1 MDTAA
6 SPPENDA
13 VAADAGGRSGMR
25 ALLKGLRW
33 IAAIAIGLVGFVLLI
48 GAIKSIRGLLPDSG
62 VGSGIFYAVLA
73 AAAGAGAYFLVRQD
87 FRGLSKADVRRWFLT
102 NPLGQAALLYTAAAI
117 VMIPLPK
124 LSLVPGLLVQSAY
137 AVAAPSAARK
147 ARHWWAHAA
156 LSVVGFVLLMG
167 ALAGTAEA
175 LTPRGFGEAG
185 MVFLLPMYG
194 FFILLPV
201 SGLVRLFQRSRPKD
215 EGTAATSGP
224 NPAS

>member
-1 MDTAA
+1 
-6 SPPENDA
+6 
-13 VAADAGGRSGMR
+13 MR
-25 ALLKGLRW
+25 ALVKGLRW
-33 IAAIAIGLVGFVLLI
+33 IAAIAIGLVGFVLVI
-48 GAIKSIRGLLPDSG
+48 GAVKSIRGLLPDSG
-62 VGSGIFYAVLA
+62 VGSGIFYALLA

-102 NPLGQAALLYTAAAI
+102 NPLGQAALLYAAAAI

-124 LSLVPGLLVQSAY
+124 LSLVPGLLAQSAY
-137 AVAAPSAARK
+137 AVLAPSASLK

-156 LSVVGFVLLMG
+156 LAVLGFVLLLV

-175 LTPRGFGEAG
+175 LIPRGFGEAG

-194 FFILLPV
+194 FCILLPA
-201 SGLVRLFQRSRPKD
+201 SGLLRLARRPRTKD
-215 EGTAATSGP
+215 ESASATSGP